1 MFYHGDTE
9 FTETHGECTLA
20 YDNQGEAT
28 TGHIDPVNS
37 GLYLSLFNRIKMI
50 QRSAYTSEIRYND
63 FWVKIIGSLI
73 ASEMI
78 DSIGRDESI
87 FKRIT
92 HPYFYTDLL
101 GGFVI
106 SIILWEIVRF
116 VIYRLDKKYNWID
129 YPARRI
135 FLQFLFAIVVP
146 SFLCFVFTLLF
157 MKLVYNQDIFQT
169 EWLHNEFYGV
179 ILIIVIINLVYF
191 TWWLFLR
198 WQALHR
204 QSLIGQSSEKE
215 NGSGLTNHR
224 TSISDPAAI
233 ITVTKAG
240 KNILLPQVE
249 ITHVVLEG
257 NYTFIKTVNGESFV
271 TTYTLDEL
279 TKIMD
284 ADSFFRVNRQ
294 IIVSRNACKA
304 YQNIE
309 NGKISIDL
317 SVDIKTRVIVSQKR
331 AKAFR
336 NWITALAM
344 T

>member
-1 MFYHGDTE
+1 MTP
-9 FTETHGECTLA
+9 T
-20 YDNQGEAT
+20 GEAT
-28 TGHIDPVNS
+28 TYHNDPIKS
-37 GLYLSLFNRIKMI
+37 SLYLSLFDRIKMI
-50 QRSAYTSEIRYND
+50 DRAIDTTEIRYND

-78 DSIGRDESI
+78 DSIGREESI

-106 SIILWEIVRF
+106 SLVLWEIVRF
-116 VIYRLDKKYNWID
+116 VIYRLDRKYSWID
-129 YPARRI
+129 HPARRI
-135 FLQFLFAIVVP
+135 FLQFLFAIVIP

-157 MKLVYNQDIFQT
+157 MRLMYNQDIFQT
-169 EWLHNEFYGV
+169 EWLYNEFYVV

-191 TWWLFLR
+191 TWWLFMR
-198 WQALHR
+198 WQALQG
-204 QSLIGQSSEKE
+204 QSLVGQSPGDTKVSEIKRRMP
-215 NGSGLTNHR
+215 SAD
-224 TSISDPAAI
+224 SAAT

-240 KNILLPQVE
+240 KNILLPQAE

-257 NYTFIKTVNGESFV
+257 NYTFIKTVKGDSFV
-271 TTYTLDEL
+271 TTYTLDDL

-284 ADSFFRVNRQ
+284 AGSFFRANRQ
-294 IIVSRNACKA
+294 IIISRNVCRS

-317 SVDIKTRVIVSQKR
+317 SVDSKTPVIVSQKR

-336 NWITALAM
+336 NWISALAM